1 MGTDDI
7 TIAWDPTL
15 AIDRSRTG
23 ISTDPTADGHGAI
36 D

>member
-7 TIAWDPTL
+7 TIARDPRS

-23 ISTDPTADGHGAI
+23 ISTDPTGDGRGAM